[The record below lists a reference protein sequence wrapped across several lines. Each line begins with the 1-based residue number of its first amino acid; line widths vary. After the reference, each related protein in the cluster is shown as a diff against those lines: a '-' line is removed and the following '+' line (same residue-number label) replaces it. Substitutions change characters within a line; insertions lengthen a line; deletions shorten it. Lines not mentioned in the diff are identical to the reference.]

1 MFFELNHAS
10 RRDILAEVR
19 RITALALPMMVA
31 QIAQVAT
38 SFVDTVMAGRV
49 STDDLAAVSLG
60 ASVFLTVYVT
70 LLGIVTALN
79 PILSHQLGS
88 GERAA
93 IGETA
98 RQGIWFGLFL
108 GLAGAAL
115 MLLCQPLLRAWLDL
129 PAEVE
134 DKAML
139 FISGTAVGM
148 PAAMMHRA
156 LHAYASSLNRPK
168 PIMVV
173 SLIALALNI
182 PLNYLLIHGLFGL
195 PRLGGAG
202 CGWATGVVFWF
213 NCLALFAYLCWHRH
227 FRDYRLTERFSPPH
241 WQRYLTF
248 LQLGLPIGLSFFVE
262 VSLFTFIALLVAQ
275 LGTVVVA
282 SHQAVLN
289 FSSILYMLPQSL
301 STALSI
307 RVGQNL
313 GAGNYRGARFV
324 SGVGLLTGVCLAA
337 VVMLVVLLGR
347 HTIMQMY
354 SPDPRVATLGATLL
368 LFAAIYQLTDAAQSI
383 ASGALRGYKLTT
395 VPMLIHITSF
405 WGLGLGLGITL
416 GLTNWLTH
424 HAMGI
429 VGFWFALDISLT
441 VAALLLVSYLAF
453 ESRRRL
459 HRQLDQGQA
468 T

>member
-1 MFFELNHAS
+1 
-10 RRDILAEVR
+10 
-19 RITALALPMMVA
+19 
-31 QIAQVAT
+31 
-38 SFVDTVMAGRV
+38 
-49 STDDLAAVSLG
+49 
-60 ASVFLTVYVT
+60 
-70 LLGIVTALN
+70 
-79 PILSHQLGS
+79 
-88 GERAA
+88 
-93 IGETA
+93 
-98 RQGIWFGLFL
+98 
-108 GLAGAAL
+108 
-115 MLLCQPLLRAWLDL
+115 
-129 PAEVE
+129 
-134 DKAML
+134 
-139 FISGTAVGM
+139 
-148 PAAMMHRA
+148 MHRA

-195 PRLGGAG
+195 PRLGGAS

-337 VVMLVVLLGR
+337 VVMLVVLFGR

-424 HAMGI
+424 QAMGI